1 MIMEYRGVE
10 IDGSILKSEKDVDEF
25 LERLTVDRLKVATE
39 IFAYKP
45 TMDMSIYID
54 ELSEKLVNKFG
65 YTWEKIDELEK
76 SCLKNVEKENCETI
90 DLWKGEMF
98 VIPSI
103 DVYSRAEKKTSMI
116 ITDPK
121 MELYKCSKETLEK
134 RGYIVHLLNLYDPLH
149 SMGFNPLEQIKEE

>member
-1 MIMEYRGVE
+1 MEYRGVE

-90 DLWKGEMF
+90 DLWKGLENQNSLDEN
-98 VIPSI
+98 I
-103 DVYSRAEKKTSMI
+103 KKAML
-116 ITDPK
+116 K
-121 MELYKCSKETLEK
+121 NVKETKKMQQEME
-134 RGYIVHLLNLYDPLH
+134 R
-149 SMGFNPLEQIKEE
+149 